1 MTPCEKLGY
10 KVGDRFEVTGNGV
23 TDPIKVGDIIT
34 LYRDDGSV
42 APFFQRDGE
51 EFDHDCAFFSSLRP
65 LKPQTEAEKRGAKFG
80 TMGVIKPTGEKCIF
94 IKENGY
100 MWRVCAESGD
110 ACNYVPRNIRLD
122 HEPEYKEIPFSE
134 ATDEQRMDV
143 GNLVYED
150 GECKVVE
157 IHKFSNGSYAFT
169 IENNGAIIRG
179 VHRLTVRVP
188 V

>member
-1 MTPCEKLGY
+1 MKSAYLGGLWQVGKIVEFFEPCSFSNNILSCTSPE
-10 KVGDRFEVTGNGV
+10 
-23 TDPIKVGDIIT
+23 
-34 LYRDDGSV
+34 RDDGYNINFGIEGKSN
-42 APFFQRDGE
+42 F
-51 EFDHDCAFFSSLRP
+51 HSLIRP
-65 LKPQTEAEKRGAKFG
+65 LKTEAERRGAKFG

-100 MWRVCAESGD
+100 MWRVCEESGD
-110 ACNYVPRNIRLD
+110 ACNYVPKNIRLD

-134 ATDEQRMDV
+134 ATDEQRMEV

-188 V
+188 A